1 MSDLFDFDRPPPL
14 YAVMGN
20 PVAHSRSPEIH
31 QLFAQ
36 QASIKIDYQRI
47 QVDAGGFAQ
56 AVSNFQASGGQG
68 LNVTVPFKV
77 EAWELT
83 DTCTERAQL
92 ARAVNTLWFEVA
104 SINGDNT
111 DGVGIVRDIND
122 NLQRPINNTRLLVLG
137 AGGAVRGVL
146 GELLSRQP
154 SQVVIANRT
163 VDKAVELADIFQNHC
178 NVQILGCGF
187 GELEDMH
194 FDIVINGTAA
204 SLTGEVPPIPRM
216 GFGEEALAYDMVYS
230 VKPTAFMQW
239 AAAADIPHISD
250 GLGMLVE
257 QAAESFYIWH
267 GHRPETDPVI
277 RALRSG
283 TGTEGGP

>member
-1 MSDLFDFDRPPPL
+1 MSDLFDFDQPPPL

-36 QASIKIDYQRI
+36 QASIKIDYQRL
-47 QVDAGGFAQ
+47 QVDVGGFAQ

-83 DTCTERAQL
+83 DTCSERAEL
-92 ARAVNTLWFEVA
+92 ARAVNTLWFEA
-104 SINGDNT
+104 NAINGDNT
-111 DGVGIVRDIND
+111 DGVGIVRDINN
-122 NLQRPINNTRLLVLG
+122 NLQRPINHTRLLVLG

-146 GELLSRQP
+146 GELLRCQP
-154 SQVVIANRT
+154 SQVVVANRT
-163 VDKAVELADIFQNHC
+163 VDKAVELADTFQNHS
-178 NVQILGCGF
+178 NAEILGCGF
-187 GELEDMH
+187 GELEEMH
-194 FDIVINGTAA
+194 FDIIINGTAA
-204 SLTGEVPPIPRM
+204 SLTGEVPPIPKIH
-216 GFGEEALAYDMVYS
+216 FGDGALAYDMVYS
-230 VKPTAFMQW
+230 TKPTAFMRW
-239 AAAADIPHISD
+239 ATGTGIPHVSD

-267 GHRPETDPVI
+267 GYRPSTEPVI

-283 TGTEGGP
+283 TATEDGL